1 MEPFMKTTTWE
12 DHFQALREAVTE
24 TMSGEPGFP
33 VAVHLLAQLRDLVRL
48 FPFLM
53 EVDETRQDF
62 LSPQVGEVFSFYLR
76 RSVPWDWEAMR
87 PVLERNPT
95 TPSMSGTDEDGNE
108 WDSRGPKPCS
118 GLEAVS
124 LSAVSKGLGWLL
136 KEGGRTPVLFRG
148 LEGLSGFPQE
158 NPSPIPEG
166 LPHRWD
172 LVAMET
178 AEGILK
184 GLGRDKEAVFNS
196 VMTHGPIL
204 PWTVT
209 IGGETPLTPPAY
221 GFPFDKDLV
230 KLLGVE
236 SEVWTGLRLQKD
248 GWEVSF
254 SVFCRG
260 LEVNETTREASFILE
275 VRPHWRS
282 GDPLA
287 MLEWGPG
294 EWLSWSGAVAKTLE
308 ETMDRLGR
316 RHDQATGTGGAVG
329 GGSAT
334 VTLSG
339 ESTGLVEVVP
349 TLTVTPSYAV
359 SEVEMILRPASWV
372 SGEGR
377 VSTLAQGQLRLFGK
391 PAPDYTKA
399 KNLHKILEE
408 RLAEG
413 VGLQEEGEQ
422 PSWLVWNKAR
432 KEGRWDLTKEEV
444 ARIRTTL
451 LEDKSGFIE
460 EGDGGLPQLVIG
472 YKLEKPGG
480 GVEQRERRL
489 SGHGLAFLNRRNR
502 NALRDRLLKEEAALE
517 KEAAKLRVEVE
528 TALIKPTE
536 DLDHSRRV
544 LGRNKKNQGF
554 LTSWDM
560 AMDLLKHL
568 MDEQAISGRNP
579 IEVEALAIRDWLW
592 AGREAPD
599 NWLQTV
605 GETLLLLAM
614 HLNTG
619 DAGPKGQAIGGSF
632 IDLSYRH
639 KEDRTKGLSSDE
651 AKGVRGSSLV
661 YIIRIQETLLGGF
674 VHLKTGT
681 RTLPSGVEAET
692 FETGS
697 LTKTQKKAAYE
708 RGERFGFREAHLS
721 VILRGLG
728 CDEAEAA
735 LGEHLHSY
743 MTKAG
748 SQSAGQWAEKVP
760 GGKYPDGDIFRHYTS
775 NFQGCH
781 LLPAPGEGFL
791 HGALASLKTNPELGW
806 DMGGPPKASRHKGGL
821 LHFMGLELP
830 VGGSGA
836 MAERARAAVLLR
848 GLKALRRIV
857 VELGGGVLAARLGGY
872 WHNLGD
878 PNLSEPVAVHL
889 LQKGKVFPFL
899 SPGWIDRAKAAY
911 EPKAGVKLTRS
922 IKEADERRWE
932 TRTVETTP
940 EGIPLHVQLQ
950 TAIKDR
956 GLSQLQVAGEF
967 GVSQKTVS
975 VWLKGDKPLSRE
987 SAKKIREWVAQ
998 G

>member
-12 DHFQALREAVTE
+12 DHFQALREAISRT
-24 TMSGEPGFP
+24 TGGEAGFP

-76 RSVPWDWEAMR
+76 RSVPWDWEAMG

-95 TPSMSGTDEDGNE
+95 TPSMSGTDEDGLE
-108 WDSRGPKPCS
+108 WDARGPKPCS
-118 GLEAVS
+118 DLEAVS
-124 LSAVSKGLGWLL
+124 LSAVSKGLGWFV
-136 KEGGRTPVLFRG
+136 KDGSRTPVLFRG
-148 LEGLSGFPQE
+148 LDGLSSFPQE
-158 NPSPIPEG
+158 NPSPVPEG

-184 GLGRDKEAVFNS
+184 GLGRDREAVFNS
-196 VMTHGPIL
+196 VVTHGPIL

-236 SEVWTGLRLQKD
+236 SEAWIGLHLQKD
-248 GWEVSF
+248 GREVSF

-260 LEVNETTREASFILE
+260 LEVNETTREASFVLE
-275 VRPHWRS
+275 VRPLWRS

-287 MLEWGPG
+287 MLDWGPQ

-308 ETMDRLGR
+308 ETMDRLG
-316 RHDQATGTGGAVG
+316 GKVVG
-329 GGSAT
+329 ESRAT

-339 ESTGLVEVVP
+339 EATGLVEIVP

-359 SEVEMILRPASWV
+359 SEVEMILRPASWL
-372 SGEGR
+372 SGESR
-377 VSTLAQGQLRLFGK
+377 VSTLAQSQLRLFGK

-399 KNLHKILEE
+399 KSLPKVLEE
-408 RLAEG
+408 HLAEG
-413 VGLQEEGEQ
+413 VRLQEEGKQ
-422 PSWLVWNKAR
+422 PSWLVWNKSR
-432 KEGRWDLTKEEV
+432 GRAGWELTKEEV
-444 ARIRTTL
+444 AKIRTSL
-451 LEDKSGFIE
+451 LEEKSGFVE
-460 EGDGGLPQLVIG
+460 EGDGGMPQLVIG
-472 YKLEKPGG
+472 YKVEKPSGG
-480 GVEQRERRL
+480 TEQRERRL
-489 SGHGLAFLNRRNR
+489 SGPGLAFLNRRNR
-502 NALRDRLLKEEAALE
+502 NAMRDRLTKEEAALE
-517 KEAAKLRVEVE
+517 KELAKLQVEVE

-536 DLDHSRRV
+536 DRDQTLRTIRRT
-544 LGRNKKNQGF
+544 RKNQGF

-568 MDEQAISGRNP
+568 MDEQAIAGRNP

-592 AGREAPD
+592 AGKVAPD

-639 KEDRTKGLSSDE
+639 KEDRAKGLSSDE

-674 VHLKTGT
+674 VHLKTGS
-681 RTLPSGVEAET
+681 RTLPSGVDAET

-697 LTKTQKKAAYE
+697 LTKTQKKATYE

-721 VILRGLG
+721 VFLRGLG
-728 CDEAEAA
+728 CDEVEAA
-735 LGEHLHSY
+735 LGEHLQDY
-743 MTKAG
+743 TTKADT
-748 SQSAGQWAEKVP
+748 QSAGQWAEKVP
-760 GGKYPDGDIFRHYTS
+760 GGKYPDGSIFRRYTS
-775 NFQGCH
+775 AFQECH
-781 LLPAPGEGFL
+781 LLPAPESGLYL
-791 HGALASLKTNPELGW
+791 HGALASLKQNPELGW
-806 DMGGPPKASRHKGGL
+806 WMGGPPKASRHKGGL
-821 LHFMGLELP
+821 LHFMGLEIP

-836 MAERARAAVLLR
+836 MAERARAAVFLR

-857 VELGGGVLAARLGGY
+857 VEIGGGVLAAKLGGRWY
-872 WHNLGD
+872 DLGD
-878 PNLSEPVAVHL
+878 PALSEPMAVHL

-932 TRTVETTP
+932 TNHAEITL
-940 EGIPLHVQLQ
+940 EGTPLH
-950 TAIKDR
+950 IKLKETIKER
-956 GLSQLQVAGEF
+956 GISQLQAAGEL
-967 GVSQKTVS
+967 GVSPMMVS
-975 VWLKGDKPLSRE
+975 LWVRGAKPISQESAGKVLGWLKVGGP
-987 SAKKIREWVAQ
+987 INP
-998 G
+998 